1 MAKKVIITESM
12 AKRIMLEG
20 MLQEGIVDD
29 VLKSHD
35 FETKVK
41 NMAYDIIKKKGN
53 TSYGIGMATTRVTNA
68 ILSNENAILT
78 ISSYDEEN
86 DLFIGYPTI
95 INKDGAVKRLPF
107 PLNNNEQQKY
117 DLSIKALKDV
127 IQKIK

>member
-41 NMAYDIIKKKGN
+41 KIVKDTQKSDKEIEKMVKDIIVKSLNKFFK
-53 TSYGIGMATTRVTNA
+53 TLWQRNA
-68 ILSNENAILT
+68 FYANEI
-78 ISSYDEEN
+78 
-86 DLFIGYPTI
+86 
-95 INKDGAVKRLPF
+95 
-107 PLNNNEQQKY
+107 
-117 DLSIKALKDV
+117 
-127 IQKIK
+127 